1 MIFKRKKDYTLSS
14 MIIDRDTKIIE
25 QWQNLCFESLDKI
38 NKAIK
43 YLEENEFE
51 DVYGY
56 DTDRQNL
63 MKILRVEDKE

>member
-63 MKILRVEDKE
+63 MKILRGEDKE